1 MLQIDLDYFK
11 RWFNEYVAQFYDT
24 SGDGPR
30 PVRLKEQ
37 HTKRVCKEILFLG
50 HELRLSEQDLL
61 LAETIALFHDIG
73 RFPQWNHYRTFNDC
87 ESRDHAQLALEV
99 ISQQSVLRRIRPSE
113 QEVII
118 EAIRHHNLK
127 ELPAD
132 LPRRQLFFAQ
142 LLRDADKLDIWQLI
156 VTQQRE
162 QSDLLN
168 SLDGDIPISETYS
181 REILVNLRKIK
192 TSDFGSVENRNDLM
206 LLRMG
211 WVFDL
216 NFEPSCRRVLE
227 KRYVEQ
233 LCGQLPANREIAELQ
248 ENLISYLKR
257 RSEADSDSYGVS
269 GKQ

>member
-11 RWFNEYVAQFYDT
+11 RWFDEYVAQFYDK

-61 LAETIALFHDIG
+61 LAETIALFHDLG

-99 ISQQSVLRRIRPSE
+99 ISRQSVLRRIRPAE

-118 EAIRHHNLK
+118 QAIRYHNLK

-132 LPRRQLFFAQ
+132 LPSRHLDGEWIPLPVAVERPRPEIQPQRLRLVHRQHHTAVREPAGRHVFGEVVDVAQRKIAQPRRQRIVLVVV
-142 LLRDADKLDIWQLI
+142 RDA
-156 VTQQRE
+156 QRALE
-162 QSDLLN
+162 TDLEL
-168 SLDGDIPISETYS
+168 G
-181 REILVNLRKIK
+181 RLVDLRK
-192 TSDFGSVENRNDLM
+192 
-206 LLRMG
+206 
-211 WVFDL
+211 
-216 NFEPSCRRVLE
+216 
-227 KRYVEQ
+227 
-233 LCGQLPANREIAELQ
+233 
-248 ENLISYLKR
+248 
-257 RSEADSDSYGVS
+257 
-269 GKQ
+269 